1 MIVSHKMVIIPI
13 SGKKLHP
20 SSMDGVVSNELAKT
34 NFFLYWELNGAKYIP
49 CTWYKFSD
57 MKSL

>member
-1 MIVSHKMVIIPI
+1 MIVSHKMVIVPI

-34 NFFLYWELNGAKYIP
+34 NFFVMLGIQWSKVHSM
-49 CTWYKFSD
+49 CTFSD
-57 MKSL
+57 IKSL

>member
-34 NFFLYWELNGAKYIP
+34 NSFLILGIKWSKVHSM
-49 CTWYKFSD
+49 YKFSYL
-57 MKSL
+57 KSL

>member
-1 MIVSHKMVIIPI
+1 MIVHVSHKMVIIPI

-34 NFFLYWELNGAKYIP
+34 NFFFMLGI
-49 CTWYKFSD
+49 
-57 MKSL
+57 

>member
-13 SGKKLHP
+13 VGKKLHP

-34 NFFLYWELNGAKYIP
+34 NSFLYQEFNGAKYIP
-49 CTWYKFSD
+49 CINFQI
-57 MKSL
+57 

>member
-1 MIVSHKMVIIPI
+1 MIVSHKMVIVPI

-34 NFFLYWELNGAKYIP
+34 NFFLCWEFNGAKYIP
-49 CTWYKFSD
+49 CVHFQI
-57 MKSL
+57 